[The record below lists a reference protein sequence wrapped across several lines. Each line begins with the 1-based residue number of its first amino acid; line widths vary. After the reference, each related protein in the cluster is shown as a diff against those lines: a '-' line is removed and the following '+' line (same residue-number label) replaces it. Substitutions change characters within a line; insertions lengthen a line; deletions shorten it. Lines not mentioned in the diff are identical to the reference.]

1 VSDCLEQAA
10 GSQSVLLLAAH
21 HEIGALM
28 PGVAFQ
34 GQGDTADTVYTRLN
48 GSYDPGVAKVM
59 GGHATASGLW
69 AESPRNT
76 QSAAMSLFPPTCC
89 CL

>member
-1 VSDCLEQAA
+1 MSACLEQAA
-10 GSQSVLLLAAH
+10 GSQSVLSLAAH

-34 GQGDTADTVYTRLN
+34 DQGDEADTVYTRLN

-59 GGHATASGLW
+59 GVMLQ
-69 AESPRNT
+69 R
-76 QSAAMSLFPPTCC
+76 AAFGPNHPGTHNRRR
-89 CL
+89 